1 MVFVSAV
8 SLFRNNMMNR
18 SSSQVS
24 CQNNGLN
31 KAVLQHDIFV
41 KSSQPVFKSTSAGR
55 PLKRLKNIHD
65 PIYDVIMLNEEEWS
79 AIESHINKTTKAA
92 DLIKYLKKFTKN
104 MLPVEKKIFTRL
116 SNAIKNNP
124 DLTFQDC
131 MKLWFDEALTK
142 LKLEQFQVLD
152 DIEAL
157 STSLSPKTML
167 EVRKTTT
174 HCGEVILADDPMS
187 PFKRKT
193 VLASLNSIKPM
204 KGEKIKLKEL
214 KEHAEYLPTSG
225 TSENAFIVKYSR
237 RGQNEIAKRILR
249 MSVQTI
255 DHDYPDTLGGE
266 NALYNFTLMSGLAN
280 SQKSDTLL
288 HKFVERFPLA
298 KKNYQLNMDDIIDV
312 INSRKGM
319 IGHETYPYVHAR
331 WLKKQSN
338 GQINLDLSRCRFSEK
353 EAKKME
359 ENRLNELRKRYK
371 TDEI

>member
-1 MVFVSAV
+1 MFVSAV
-8 SLFRNNMMNR
+8 SLFRNNMINR
-18 SSSQVS
+18 SSSQA
-24 CQNNGLN
+24 CCPNNSLN
-31 KAVLQHDIFV
+31 RTALQQDVFV
-41 KSSQPVFKSTSAGR
+41 KSSQPVFQSTSAGR
-55 PLKRLKNIHD
+55 PLKRLRNIHE
-65 PIYDVIMLNEEEWS
+65 PVYGTTMLNEDEWS
-79 AIESHINKTTKAA
+79 VIEAQIDKMTKSS

-104 MLPVEKKIFTRL
+104 MLPVEEKIFKKL
-116 SNAIKNNP
+116 SNAIKSNP

-152 DIEAL
+152 NIEAL

-174 HCGEVILADDPMS
+174 HCGEVILADDPMN

-204 KGEKIKLKEL
+204 KGEKRKLDEL

-255 DHDYPDTLGGE
+255 DHDFPDSLGGE

-288 HKFVERFPLA
+288 HKFVKRFPSA

-319 IGHETYPYVHAR
+319 IGHETYPYEHAR
-331 WLKKQSN
+331 WIKKQSK

-359 ENRLNELRKRYK
+359 ENRLKELRKRYK
-371 TDEI
+371 PDET